1 MFFHPRKARKDQP
14 YIHAKTYSHPLSY
27 WIISW
32 RADKSSIAGE
42 KRERKKYH
50 TRSAAT
56 GNSDAQ
62 QTGSRNGA
70 AGTKPAGRVRF
81 PPGQI
86 GGSHTH
92 KIRIA
97 KGAAGAPAIKR
108 VVVQQVLPLFNEKR
122 EPQCGKEENSMAE
135 RMETVI
141 DRKNTEEAAEILCFV
156 QGLEEENQNDFFQ
169 FLQGVKYGLNLAK
182 KKSEA
187 AKLA

>member
-1 MFFHPRKARKDQP
+1 MQ
-14 YIHAKTYSHPLSY
+14 SHRDTPF
-27 WIISW
+27 
-32 RADKSSIAGE
+32 RADLSTGQADKISIAEAGE
-42 KRERKKYH
+42 QDKKDH

-86 GGSHTH
+86 RGSHTH